1 MSKSFFKIRLPLIL
15 VAGALT
21 LTMIAW
27 NEDRFAQT
35 KISTADTV
43 PKKEKKARNLDEALK
58 ELDKAQIELER
69 SIKEMPVPSFDNEK
83 MHVEIEKALKELDS
97 KKIQVQI
104 DEAMKNFD
112 PEKMKAQIQEAM
124 KEIDAQ
130 KIKVQADAA
139 LAKVD

>member
-1 MSKSFFKIRLPLIL
+1 MSKSFFKMQLPLML

-27 NEDRFAQT
+27 KEDRFAQT

-58 ELDKAQIELER
+58 ELDKAQIELEH

-83 MHVEIEKALKELDS
+83 MKVEIEKALKELDS

-112 PEKMKAQIQEAM
+112 PEKMKAQIQEVWHWRRWIW
-124 KEIDAQ
+124 KN
-130 KIKVQADAA
+130 
-139 LAKVD
+139 

>member
-1 MSKSFFKIRLPLIL
+1 MSKSFFKMQLPLML

-27 NEDRFAQT
+27 KEDDRFAQT

-83 MHVEIEKALKELDS
+83 IHVEIEKALKELDS

-112 PEKMKAQIQEAM
+112 PEKMKAQIQEVWHWRRWIW
-124 KEIDAQ
+124 KN
-130 KIKVQADAA
+130 
-139 LAKVD
+139 